1 MKTLVLKNCRLIP
14 YLTEGFVVQ
23 ENQLADVV
31 IEDKRIKTILPAGTA
46 FEGDVDILDVKG
58 DTLMPGML
66 DLHMHFDFTTMDVLQ
81 IKYRSAVKELVEG
94 IEYGFDYLRSGYTT
108 VRDCG
113 SAFNLGVTLRDMYA
127 KGTIM
132 GPRVIA
138 SGHCNTPTAP
148 GNTEFGPLYKVFD
161 DVADARKIVRED
173 IEAGCDFVKYMAT
186 GAVMNI
192 GGDPG
197 AMICS
202 FEELKAL
209 SDAAKEQGTYVAAH
223 CHGKKGI
230 MACAEAEIGSIE
242 HASYIDDACIET
254 LLAHGNQTFIVPTVE
269 IAYSMLK
276 DLTGNTPAFM
286 HERSIEIMEHISE
299 YMTKAYRAGIR
310 LGWGTDADRVTFNE
324 FPGLEFIARKAA
336 GFSNEELLK
345 MATVDS
351 AALVGLQE
359 SIGTVK
365 EGKLADLI
373 VMEGEPDIN
382 IEDMKKLPKYVFK
395 EGKLFVE

>member
-1 MKTLVLKNCRLIP
+1 
-14 YLTEGFVVQ
+14 
-23 ENQLADVV
+23 
-31 IEDKRIKTILPAGTA
+31 
-46 FEGDVDILDVKG
+46 
-58 DTLMPGML
+58 
-66 DLHMHFDFTTMDVLQ
+66 
-81 IKYRSAVKELVEG
+81 
-94 IEYGFDYLRSGYTT
+94 
-108 VRDCG
+108 
-113 SAFNLGVTLRDMYA
+113 
-127 KGTIM
+127 
-132 GPRVIA
+132 
-138 SGHCNTPTAP
+138 
-148 GNTEFGPLYKVFD
+148 
-161 DVADARKIVRED
+161 
-173 IEAGCDFVKYMAT
+173 MAT

-299 YMTKAYRAGIR
+299 YMTKARSWVSVSKSIS
-310 LGWGTDADRVTFNE
+310 
-324 FPGLEFIARKAA
+324 ARKNAT
-336 GFSNEELLK
+336 
-345 MATVDS
+345 MAPPANQTVVR
-351 AALVGLQE
+351 AMVAT
-359 SIGTVK
+359 SIPTRTAKAISQYTGII
-365 EGKLADLI
+365 LSPPNLNAHNHS
-373 VMEGEPDIN
+373 DIS
-382 IEDMKKLPKYVFK
+382 
-395 EGKLFVE
+395 

>member
-1 MKTLVLKNCRLIP
+1 MKTLILKNCRLIS
-14 YLTEGFVVQ
+14 YLTEEYEVK
-23 ENQLADVV
+23 ENQLADIV
-31 IEDKRIKTILPAGTA
+31 IENKRIKEILPAGTA
-46 FEGDVDILDVKG
+46 FEGDIDILDVEG
-58 DTLMPGML
+58 NTLMPGML

-81 IKYRSAVKELVEG
+81 IKYRNAVKELVEG
-94 IEYGFDYLRSGYTT
+94 IEYGFDYLRSGFTT

-148 GNTEFGPLYKVFD
+148 GNAEFGPLYKVFD
-161 DVADARKIVRED
+161 NAAEARKIVRED
-173 IEAGCDFVKYMAT
+173 IELGCDFVKYMAT

-209 SDAAKEQGTYVAAH
+209 SDAAKEMGTYVAAH

-230 MACAEAEIGSIE
+230 LACAEAEIGSIE

-254 LLAHGNQTFIVPTVE
+254 LLSHGNQTFIVPTVE
-269 IAYSMLK
+269 IAYSMRE
-276 DLTGNTPAFM
+276 DLTGNTPKFM

-299 YMTKAYRAGIR
+299 YMPKAYRAGIR
-310 LGWGTDADRVTFNE
+310 LGWGTDADRITFNA
-324 FPGLEFIARKAA
+324 FPGLEFMARKAA

-345 MATVDS
+345 MATIDS
-351 AALVGLQE
+351 AALIGME
-359 SIGTVK
+359 DSIGTVK
-365 EGKLADLI
+365 VGKLADLI
-373 VMEGEPDIN
+373 VMEGAPDEN
-382 IEDMKKLPKYVFK
+382 IQVMRQLPKYVLK